1 MMNIDWIHFKSG
13 GKVSFHLLNYTLLG
27 NWVLKSN
34 WKPYWNIYK
43 FDPSLSSKV
52 SSNYFKTWNEKSFG
66 LQRWNKY
73 LLPSYPILT
82 FNSWHTYII
91 AKRWLLNPFLYKVY
105 SFLLFDFSIWTAK
118 DIFSLFSRNRLY
130 PLVKRAYIHVP
141 G

>member
-1 MMNIDWIHFKSG
+1 MIMMNIDWIHFNSG

-34 WKPYWNIYK
+34 WNHIGIYIYISLILPYSAK
-43 FDPSLSSKV
+43 FHPTM
-52 SSNYFKTWNEKSFG
+52 YFKTWNEKSFG
-66 LQRWNKY
+66 LQKWNKY

-82 FNSWHTYII
+82 FNNII
-91 AKRWLLNPFLYKVY
+91 AKKASYFLFQVY
-105 SFLLFDFSIWTAK
+105 SCLFDFPIWTAK

>member
-1 MMNIDWIHFKSG
+1 MIMMNIDWIHFKSG

-34 WKPYWNIYK
+34 WNHIGIYIHK
-43 FDPSLSSKV
+43 FDSSLLSQV

-66 LQRWNKY
+66 LQKWNKY

-82 FNSWHTYII
+82 FNSWHNSKKTASY
-91 AKRWLLNPFLYKVY
+91 FLFQVY
-105 SFLLFDFSIWTAK
+105 SFLFDFPIWTAK